1 MARMNEILTGRH
13 NRFLQ
18 KHFSMKGEPPA
29 PQLSSEIMPVHPF
42 HSGAENRYLESW
54 NRFGAVGSIASV
66 LNQVTAFRLRNPPTS
81 NTIAVLEKIVL
92 NDSNVAQLFNF
103 AIGPT
108 IVDLLSGNFGSV
120 RLDARMGLPLAFN
133 SVLIP
138 SFASNAP
145 GVPATMILFQQ
156 YNVQVLVD
164 RETIQTENQELT
176 LLPGDALDIREQSVP
191 GGEALRVNF
200 LWRERQ
206 IEESERF

>member
-1 MARMNEILTGRH
+1 MARMNEILVGRF

-18 KHFSMKGEPPA
+18 KYFSMKGEPPA
-29 PQLSSEIMPVHPF
+29 PQLSSEIMPVHAF

-54 NRFGAVGSIASV
+54 NRYGAVGSLASV
-66 LNQVTAFRLRNPPTS
+66 LNQTTAFRLRNPPTS

-92 NDSNVAQLFNF
+92 NDTTVAQLFNF

-120 RLDARMGLPLAFN
+120 RLDARMGSPLAFN

-138 SFASNAP
+138 TFATNAP
-145 GVPATMILFQQ
+145 ALPGSLILFQQ
-156 YNVQVLVD
+156 YTVQVAVD
-164 RETIQTENQELT
+164 RETILTENQELT

-191 GGEALRVNF
+191 GGEGLRVNF